1 MKIQT
6 KQPSTIAKTALER
19 AGSSDTNEPVLEL
32 PVPGEDR
39 YMTVEESVD
48 IDQADAIEAAERE
61 QARLANM
68 EAPPPISEEDYG
80 EDPFMMD
87 LEGPEQAGP
96 TGQAYETPT
105 PVLANAV
112 LNAVWSDEQEGF
124 DTLPTEEKAVEQ
136 RKRERLKSI
145 PELWGVKTL
154 AGIHATVNDKDNLMY
169 GPMYRAARMGNT
181 IAATKMTAKVL
192 EKWQETKDPD
202 KAFTARKA
210 GDTWSAKYP
219 AIRGKGIET
228 DQTTILYHPELL
240 DAGLWDANLLGE
252 GKGGIALDKDC
263 LLYTSPSPRD

>member
-1 MKIQT
+1 MKVQVN
-6 KQPSTIAKTALER
+6 TIAKTPLER
-19 AGSSDTNEPVLEL
+19 VGASDTNEPILKL
-32 PVPGEDR
+32 PVPGEDL
-39 YMTVEESVD
+39 MTVEESAGS
-48 IDQADAIEAAERE
+48 DQADAIEAAERE

-68 EAPPPISEEDYG
+68 EPPPPISEDQYG
-80 EDPFMMD
+80 EQPFMRD
-87 LEGPEQAGP
+87 LEDPEQAGP

-112 LNAVWSDEQEGF
+112 LTAVWSDEQEAF
-124 DTLPTEEKAVEQ
+124 DKLPTEEKAAEQ

-169 GPMYRAARMGNT
+169 GPMYRAARMGDT

-202 KAFTARKA
+202 KAFTVRKA

-240 DAGLWDANLLGE
+240 DDG
-252 GKGGIALDKDC
+252 
-263 LLYTSPSPRD
+263 